1 MPHRSLFAIFTVA
14 LLMATLAAGDVYA
27 QREGG
32 RRGPGGPGGFGGG
45 FGGFRGGSPLVGLL
59 RIEEVRSE
67 LKVTED
73 QQELINILSDELREG
88 RPEITGN
95 FREMSEAEQAEFR
108 EKMEK
113 WSAEQTA
120 QAKETLKTIL
130 EEQQYTRL
138 EQIQLQTRGVN
149 ALVDDEV
156 AQALK
161 LTPEQLAKLKETQ
174 EENGEAMR
182 EAMRGAFGGGRDE
195 ADREARRERMETF
208 RKESEAKMLAHL
220 TAEQQTQFA
229 SMKGE
234 PFEMPRGA
242 LFGGGRPGGRDG
254 GDGEGRRRGGRPG
267 GDGGGNRPAR
277 PE

>member
-1 MPHRSLFAIFTVA
+1 MRHRSLFAIFTVA
-14 LLMATLAAGDVYA
+14 LLMATLAAGDAYA
-27 QREGG
+27 QREEG
-32 RRGPGGPGGFGGG
+32 RRGPGGPGAFGGG
-45 FGGFRGGSPLVGLL
+45 FGGFRGGSPLAGLL
-59 RIEEVRSE
+59 RIEAVRSE

-73 QQELINILSDELREG
+73 QQELINILNDELREG

-156 AQALK
+156 AQSLK
-161 LTPEQLAKLKETQ
+161 LSPEQIAKLQQTQ
-174 EENGEAMR
+174 EENR
-182 EAMRGAFGGGRDE
+182 EAMRAIFGGGRDG
-195 ADREARRERMETF
+195 ADRDAMREKMETL
-208 RKESEAKMLAHL
+208 RKESETKMLAHL
-220 TAEQQTQFA
+220 TAEQQAQYTA
-229 SMKGE
+229 MKGE
-234 PFEMPRGA
+234 PFEMPRDA
-242 LFGGGRPGGRDG
+242 FQFGGPRRGGP
-254 GDGEGRRRGGRPG
+254 DGEGRRRGR
-267 GDGGGNRPAR
+267 GDGDEERPAR

>member
-1 MPHRSLFAIFTVA
+1 MRHRSLFAIFTVA
-14 LLMATLAAGDVYA
+14 LLMATLSAGDVYA

-32 RRGPGGPGGFGGG
+32 RRGPGGPGGPGAFGGG
-45 FGGFRGGSPLVGLL
+45 FNRGGSPLVGLL
-59 RIEEVRSE
+59 RVDAVRRE

-73 QQELINILSDELREG
+73 QQELINILNDELRES

-95 FREMSEAEQAEFR
+95 FREMSEAERAEFR

-130 EEQQYTRL
+130 DEGQYARL

-161 LTPEQLAKLKETQ
+161 LTPDQIAKLKETQ
-174 EENGEAMR
+174 EQNGETMRTAMR
-182 EAMRGAFGGGRDE
+182 EAFQGGRDG
-195 ADREARRERMETF
+195 ADREAVREKMEAV

-220 TAEQQTQFA
+220 TAEQQTQFTA
-229 SMKGE
+229 MKGE
-234 PFEMPRGA
+234 PFEMPRDAFGFGA
-242 LFGGGRPGGRDG
+242 GRRGGAE
-254 GDGEGRRRGGRPG
+254 GEGRRRGGRR
-267 GDGGGNRPAR
+267 GDGGRPTR
-277 PE
+277 PD